1 MFWFVFSFTID
12 CAKVIVLYLFVFVVS
27 SAMHQPIFI
36 LIFVSNILYFY
47 SKCLTDQGLRE
58 DLGIHHIVVNDWD
71 RGFDADQN
79 FVLISVPSV
88 LSPDLAP
95 PGKHVLHAYTPG
107 TEPFELWKGLDPR
120 SAEYKKLKAERS
132 EVLI

>member
-1 MFWFVFSFTID
+1 MFKQLHFLLKEKRRERHLRFSID
-12 CAKVIVLYLFVFVVS
+12 TPYYK
-27 SAMHQPIFI
+27 
-36 LIFVSNILYFY
+36 
-47 SKCLTDQGLRE
+47 GLRE
-58 DLGIHHIVVNDWD
+58 DLGIHHMVVNDWD

-107 TEPFELWKGLDPR
+107 TEPFELWKGLDAR

-132 EVLI
+132 KLRGTYLINGICSIGRSSFC